1 MGSTFS
7 GIEIGKRAVQVQK
20 KSLEVVGHNIAN
32 ANTEGYSRQEV
43 ILSATSPLNVDGVG
57 AGQVGTGVKIS
68 KIQRMR
74 DDFTDMRLREESTT
88 QGMWEV
94 TRDSL
99 SELELIFNEPSE
111 DGLRNMLD
119 DYWNSLQD
127 LNNNPESEAVRATV
141 RERALAVTDTF
152 NHLHSQLSEYQNS
165 LNSRVEIKVNDI
177 NSYANQIADLNTQI
191 VEARAVGQEANDLE
205 DKRNLLLQKLSK
217 ITNIKVKEDEIG
229 AVRVSISGQQ
239 LVGGS
244 RVTELETIEDNNNDN
259 FLKVQWKNGNDA
271 VFTGGEMKGLLDAR
285 DNSDSGIPYYINE
298 LDKVAVNFIEEFN
311 KQHREGYGLGDT
323 IMSNMISDPQSSPD
337 NPLNN
342 QSGSFKM
349 ILNGS
354 EIGPIVVNSGD
365 SLNDIASSINTQ
377 SGLATKVVSKS
388 NSIDDKDVE
397 LGYEGNFDITINGT
411 TSTISVVNTDT
422 LEDIRAKINDAGDFD
437 IDGDGANDLLIASIN
452 DNNMLVITPKDAQHR
467 VEVSSGD
474 NNIGDNIIQGLGIK
488 NNLLEISRKSTVSK
502 PVEDKSKEL
511 EYEGDFNI
519 TIDGTTTTISVL
531 KTDTLEDVRDKI
543 NNVTDFDINFDG
555 DNDLLIASINDNNML
570 VITPND
576 VRHTVEVAY
585 NSGDNLLQ
593 KLGIKESANIDLAN
607 TSEDGEADVIDLL
620 GMKGIGAGRDF
631 FTGTGAK
638 DITITDAIKN
648 DLRNIAAASKTYDS
662 DGDSLNDY
670 AGDGNSALELAQIGS
685 TDLLPEKDETATFSE
700 YYSSVIAGL
709 GVESQRAERM
719 VKNQETL
726 TNQLSED
733 QASYS
738 GVSLDEE
745 MGKMIQ
751 YQHAY
756 GAAAKIVSTMDEIL
770 ETLVNGLKR

>member
-119 DYWNSLQD
+119 GYWNSLQD

-141 RERALAVTDTF
+141 RQRALAVTDTF

-177 NSYANQIADLNTQI
+177 NSYATQIADLNTQI

-217 ITNIKVKEDEIG
+217 ITNIRAKEDEIG
-229 AVRVSISGQQ
+229 AVRVSISSQQ
-239 LVGGS
+239 LVAGS
-244 RVTELETIEDNNNDN
+244 RVTELETVEDSSNND
-259 FLKVQWKNGNDA
+259 FLKVQWENGNNA
-271 VFTGGEMKGLLDAR
+271 IFSGGEIKGLLDAR
-285 DNSDSGIPYYINE
+285 DDSESGIPHYIDE
-298 LDKVAVNFIEEFN
+298 LNQVAVNFMDEFN
-311 KQHREGYGLGDT
+311 QQHREGYGL
-323 IMSNMISDPQSSPD
+323 SDVEMNTMVSSSQGNPA
-337 NPLNN
+337 NPLENG
-342 QSGSFKM
+342 SGSFEV
-349 ILNGS
+349 ILNGNT
-354 EIGPIVVNSGD
+354 IGPIDVASGA
-365 SLNDIASSINTQ
+365 SLNDIAASIDSQT
-377 SGLATKVVSKS
+377 GLNAAVVSKS
-388 NSIDDKDVE
+388 SSINYKKAVISKSNAVDDKTAS
-397 LGYEGNFDITINGT
+397 LGSEGDFDITIGDNT
-411 TSTISVVNTDT
+411 ETISVLATDS
-422 LEDIRAKINDAGDFD
+422 LEDIRDKINASDISADITASINADNMLVMTPSDITNKADITYNNGDDIVQALGIADSESEVIGYEGKFD
-437 IDGDGANDLLIASIN
+437 ISIGGDEDTISVLATDSLEDIRDKINSSLLSGDVTASIN
-452 DNNMLVITPKDAQHR
+452 DNNMLVITPSDVNNRAEISHN
-467 VEVSSGD
+467 SGD
-474 NNIGDNIIQGLGIK
+474 NILQGLGIE
-488 NNLLEISRKSTVSK
+488 NNILEIK
-502 PVEDKSKEL
+502 
-511 EYEGDFNI
+511 
-519 TIDGTTTTISVL
+519 GTNA
-531 KTDTLEDVRDKI
+531 DDKI
-543 NNVTDFDINFDG
+543 
-555 DNDLLIASINDNNML
+555 DL
-570 VITPND
+570 V
-576 VRHTVEVAY
+576 
-585 NSGDNLLQ
+585 
-593 KLGIKESANIDLAN
+593 N
-607 TSEDGEADVIDLL
+607 TSDDGERDIVNLL
-620 GMKGIGAGRDF
+620 GMKGIGVGRDF
-631 FTGTGAK
+631 FTGTSAK
-638 DITITDAIKN
+638 DITISTAIKN
-648 DLRNIAAASKTYDS
+648 DLRNIAAASKTYDR
-662 DGDSLNDY
+662 DNDSKNDY
-670 AGDGNSALELAQIGS
+670 PRNSDVALKLAKIGS
-685 TDLLPEKDETATFSE
+685 TDLLPEKNSTSTFSE
-700 YYSSVIAGL
+700 YYSSVIAKL
-709 GVESQRAERM
+709 GVDSQRAERM
-719 VKNQETL
+719 VQNQETL
-726 TNQLSED
+726 TKQMNED

-756 GAAAKIVSTMDEIL
+756 NAAAKIVSTMDELL